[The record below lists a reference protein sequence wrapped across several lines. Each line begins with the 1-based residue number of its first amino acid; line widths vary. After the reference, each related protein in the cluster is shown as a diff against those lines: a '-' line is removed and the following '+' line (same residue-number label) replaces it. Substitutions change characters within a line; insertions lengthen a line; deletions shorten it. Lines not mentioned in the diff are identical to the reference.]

1 MEKNKIYTV
10 RVHYN
15 VCTEIT
21 VTDANDADEAIRIA
35 IMRTGN
41 QDLNNMEITDVEA
54 FIKDTND

>member
-1 MEKNKIYTV
+1 MEKNKICTV